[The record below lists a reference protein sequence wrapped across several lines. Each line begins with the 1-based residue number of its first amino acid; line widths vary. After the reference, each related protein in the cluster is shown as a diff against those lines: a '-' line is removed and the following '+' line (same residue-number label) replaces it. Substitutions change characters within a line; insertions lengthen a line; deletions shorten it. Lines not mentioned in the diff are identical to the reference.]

1 MIRRAFLFTF
11 PALLGRAAIA
21 DSDLISGPEPGKSLP
36 ALKVLDVTG
45 PQKDKELDYVAERKD
60 RPTVYLFLR
69 EFDRPIARFMKLL
82 DTALVEDGGE
92 RMSVAVWIH
101 GELEKNKEYLPR
113 VQMSLKMEK
122 TAMTTFRGDPTVPG
136 WELHGDARV
145 TVLVAAKGKV
155 AARFGYV
162 SVNDTLVREVRQAL
176 TKAAEAK

>member
-1 MIRRAFLFTF
+1 MIRRTF
-11 PALLGRAAIA
+11 LLGVTGVAASA
-21 DSDLISGPEPGKSLP
+21 ALAESELVSGPEPGKALP
-36 ALKVLDVTG
+36 ALKVLDITG

-60 RPTVYLFLR
+60 KPTVYLFLR

-82 DTALVEDGGE
+82 DTAMVEDGGE
-92 RMSVAVWIH
+92 LQSVAVWIH
-101 GELEKNKEYLPR
+101 GEREKNKEYLPR

-122 TAMTTFRGDPTVPG
+122 TAMTTFLGDPTAPG

-155 AARFGYV
+155 TARFGYV

-176 TKAAEAK
+176 TKAAEVK

>member
-1 MIRRAFLFTF
+1 MIRRTF
-11 PALLGRAAIA
+11 LLGLPAVAAIA
-21 DSDLISGPEPGKSLP
+21 SNAESELVSGPEPGKALP
-36 ALKVLDVTG
+36 ELKVSDVTG

-60 RPTVYLFLR
+60 KPTVYLFLR
-69 EFDRPIARFMKLL
+69 EFDRPIARFMKML
-82 DTALVEDGGE
+82 DTAIVEDGGE

-101 GELEKNKEYLPR
+101 GELEKNKAYLPR
-113 VQMSLKMEK
+113 VQMSLKLEK

-155 AARFGYV
+155 TARFGYV

-176 TKAAEAK
+176 TKAAELK